1 MKVIEQSESR
11 EKKTI
16 LTDTLSLFFPNYSM
30 GITPNS
36 IIFLNRETR
45 QIESTIDSN
54 NFNILQDIIKEVSCI
69 NSLFNQDEVIYNP
82 QGKLAQKIADKI
94 YAGRRKKAALQE
106 KKVIK
111 ESILSRYLSILA
123 VGLHISILELRNY
136 SVYQLFD
143 LVDRYSLYLN
153 WDIDTRARLAGV
165 QPKSESENWMK
176 NIH

>member
-1 MKVIEQSESR
+1 MKVIEQSESK

-16 LTDTLSLFFPNYSM
+16 LTDTLSLFFPNYSV

-36 IIFLNRETR
+36 IFFLNRETR

-106 KKVIK
+106 KKTIK

-153 WDIDTRARLAGV
+153 WDIDIRARLAGA
-165 QPKSESENWMK
+165 QPKSEVENWMK